1 MAEQKAHT
9 ETSGGHKGGFPPFQK
24 DTFASQLFWL
34 AITFVLLYVV
44 MSKIALPRIGAII
57 ESRRA
62 RIDGDLTEAN
72 RLKVGA
78 ETAMTAYEKSLTEAR
93 NRAQTIGAETR
104 DRLNAEA
111 EKNRKALDE
120 QLNVK
125 LAEAEKSIAATKTEA
140 MVSVRS
146 IAAEA
151 AAAIVTRLTGTV
163 APESTISQAVDRV
176 LKR

>member
-1 MAEQKAHT
+1 MAEQNAHT

-24 DTFASQLFWL
+24 DTFASQLVWL

-44 MSKIALPRIGAII
+44 MSKIALPRVGAII
-57 ESRRA
+57 EERRK
-62 RIDGDLTEAN
+62 RIDSDLADAN
-72 RLKVGA
+72 KLKGNA
-78 ETAMTAYEKSLTEAR
+78 ETSMAAYEKSLADAR

-104 DRLNAEA
+104 DKLHAEA

-125 LAEAEKSIAATKTEA
+125 LAQAEKTIAETKSQA

-146 IAAEA
+146 IATEA
-151 AAAIVTRLTGTV
+151 ASAIVARLTGT
-163 APESTISQAVDRV
+163 AASESAVSQAVDSV